1 MVGDD
6 AWRPVAVVPRAGVGV
21 GVPVTAGVAVGV
33 PAVCGFA
40 AVCGRKM
47 RSFILLPSFLVMYIL
62 RVFIGKGNNK
72 NNFGIVY
79 GKTPLFR
86 SVKYPSGEFRAVLRR
101 FRVMQGVT
109 VVLQG
114 GFVRRG

>member
-1 MVGDD
+1 M
-6 AWRPVAVVPRAGVGV
+6 
-21 GVPVTAGVAVGV
+21 
-33 PAVCGFA
+33 
-40 AVCGRKM
+40 
-47 RSFILLPSFLVMYIL
+47 LPSFLGMYIL

-86 SVKYPSGEFRAVLRR
+86 GVKYPSGEFRALLRC

-109 VVLQG
+109 VVLHG